1 MTTFEKHIVIDQQT
15 TIVQAIEQECQ
26 LSNQQIKSA
35 INKGALWLT
44 RGKYTQRL
52 RRIKKPLKKSDTLH
66 FYYNETVLSQT
77 PPKAKL
83 IEDCHHYSVWYKP
96 YGMLSQGSKWSDHC
110 TIARWAE
117 TQLNPQRPAFIVHR
131 LDRAATGLIIVA
143 HSKSAA
149 NAFSDLF
156 ENRAL
161 EKTYHIICL
170 GQFSAQESITVTE
183 PIDGKK
189 ATSHF
194 NVLAYDEKR
203 DLSLVEV
210 TIETG
215 RKHQIRKHAAYIGH
229 PVFGDR
235 LYNNLQANLTDNQ
248 NLQLCAVKLNFTCPL
263 IKEDKQF
270 KLPTH
275 LTPSMNELVY

>member
-1 MTTFEKHIVIDQQT
+1 MTTFEKHIVISQQT

-35 INKGALWLT
+35 ITKGALWLT

-52 RRIKKPLKKSDTLH
+52 RRIKKPLKKMDTLH

-77 PPKAKL
+77 PSNAVL
-83 IEDCHHYSVWYKP
+83 IEDCQHYSVWYKP

-117 TQLNPQRPAFIVHR
+117 TQLIPQRPAFIVHR
-131 LDRAATGLIIVA
+131 LDRAATGLIIIA
-143 HSKSAA
+143 HSKSATK
-149 NAFSDLF
+149 AFSELF
-156 ENRAL
+156 ESRSL

-170 GQFSAQESITVTE
+170 GKFSTQKTISVTE
-183 PIDGKK
+183 PIDEKK

-194 NVLAYDEKR
+194 NALAYDEKK
-203 DLSLVEV
+203 DISLVEV

-215 RKHQIRKHAAYIGH
+215 RKHQIRKHAAFIGY

-235 LYNNLQANLTDNQ
+235 LYNNVQANLADNQ
-248 NLQLCAVKLNFTCPL
+248 NLQLCAVKLSFTCPL
-263 IKEDKQF
+263 TKEQKKF
-270 KLPTH
+270 ELPTH
-275 LTPSMNELVY
+275 LTPSMNELE